1 MGATWRR
8 LEGRWGGRDLA
19 GPAALGCFWEEPGLG
34 FPRMEQ
40 DPPSPTPLPSPCP
53 LPNPLHLGQAGPLHS
68 APDEGPFLCSFPT
81 GGPLGMWGYLAVL
94 PIFLAVWAMVGVW
107 TIFALAVSNKSV
119 NLTDGFP
126 YISLCGSFPPQSCIF
141 SQFLNVG
148 AAMVAWIC
156 ILRYLQLREWGIPK
170 FPNQLC
176 LGMGL
181 LCALGASIVG
191 NFQQTNEHSTHLVGS
206 FLAFVVGVAYFWN
219 QLVLLHLAKPQGQPG
234 APWIEPLR
242 LLLCGLCTVLM
253 VTMVVLHLWPLR
265 SAAAVC
271 EWSIAMLLFTLFGL
285 LAVDFSHL
293 SGFAISLRSRPTSC
307 PPSAAHLAS
316 L

>member
-107 TIFALAVSNKSV
+107 TI
-119 NLTDGFP
+119 
-126 YISLCGSFPPQSCIF
+126 LCGSFPPQSCIF